1 MNCVY
6 CGVHT
11 ATTEDHVIPRGL
23 FDAAPPGG
31 YIKVPACL
39 ECNNGHS
46 RDEEYFVAT
55 VTAEGDF
62 YASAA
67 ARRVIER
74 IGQKHQS
81 GKRTMKGLAKR
92 LVSSIESVT
101 VNSES
106 GIFLGTQPVVRL
118 EVARVNRV
126 LRKMVRGLFF
136 HEFGRR
142 LPVEDKH
149 LWVEIKPDPKRLDQ
163 HPLALVRSNSAP
175 PAKVLGDV
183 FVYRYFALNDA
194 PDTTVWLLGFY
205 DSVPAAAISL
215 APPPGVTVRFDLSGW
230 AFR

>member
-1 MNCVY
+1 MSCVY
-6 CGVHT
+6 CGVRE

-23 FDAAPPGG
+23 FDAAPPEG
-31 YIKVPACL
+31 YIKIPACH

-81 GKRTMKGLAKR
+81 GKRAMTGLAKR
-92 LVSSIESVT
+92 LISSMEPVA
-101 VNSES
+101 VHSES
-106 GIFLGTQPVVRL
+106 GNFLGTQPAFRL
-118 EVARVNRV
+118 EVDRVNRV

-142 LPVEDKH
+142 LPVGDGQ
-149 LWVEIKPDPKRLDQ
+149 LWVEIKPDPKLLDKP
-163 HPLALVRSNSAP
+163 PLAWVRSNLAP

-194 PDTTVWLLGFY
+194 PDTTAWLLGFY
-205 DSVPAAAISL
+205 DSVPAAALSL
-215 APPPGVTVRFDLSGW
+215 VPPAGATVPFSP
-230 AFR
+230 